1 MQTKKQKTKKFQS
14 QNQSRTN
21 SVGEQSSDLL
31 WRLQDLL
38 HGFVRILPAVLV
50 DGRSDPEE
58 LRWVP
63 LRLLPSSGHQSGA
76 TDAIRRLARTSR
88 RVVRT
93 RQKRRPYVVSKKK
106 NKKKT
111 KKQKN
116 KNPKISSQQNFIKF
130 HFTFSRV
137 EIVYFLKKNS
147 CLFF

>member
-1 MQTKKQKTKKFQS
+1 MKCSNKKTKKKNKKS
-14 QNQSRTN
+14 NHKIQSRTK

-106 NKKKT
+106 QKT
-111 KKQKN
+111 KIQKKQKTN
-116 KNPKISSQQNFIKF
+116 EQKPQKF
-130 HFTFSRV
+130 HPSKIPLNFTLPSHA
-137 EIVYFLKKNS
+137 
-147 CLFF
+147 

>member
-14 QNQSRTN
+14 QNQSRTK

-106 NKKKT
+106 NKKK
-111 KKQKN
+111 QKN
-116 KNPKISSQQNFIKF
+116 KRTKTPKFHPSKISLNFTLPS
-130 HFTFSRV
+130 HA
-137 EIVYFLKKNS
+137 
-147 CLFF
+147 